1 MIETKDNKNAY
12 LGNPLLKRANVSQN
26 WTKKQLLEY
35 SKCMEDPLFFI
46 QNYVK
51 IVSLDE
57 GLVPFKMYDF
67 QKEMVGTF
75 HNNRFT
81 ICKLPR
87 QSGKSTI
94 MISYLLHYA
103 LFNDSVNI
111 AILANKASTARDL
124 LGRLQLAYENLPNW
138 LQQGVMS
145 WNKGSLELENGS
157 KILAS
162 STSASAVRGGSYNI
176 IFLDEFAYVPS
187 NVAEQF
193 FSSVY
198 PTISSGKTT
207 KVMIVS
213 TPHGMNMFYKLW
225 VDAEEGRNSYIPIE
239 VHWSEVPGR
248 DNKWKKETIANTSE
262 QQFNTEFECEFLGS
276 IDTLISSA
284 KLKSLTY
291 RTPIQSNA
299 GLDVYVQPKEGNTY
313 LLTADVARGVAND
326 FSAYIVFDVTEVPY
340 KIVAKYRDNEIKPLL
355 FPQKIYQV
363 AKAYNMAFVLI
374 EVNDI
379 GEQVANAMQFDME
392 YDNLIMASMRGRAG
406 QILGGGFSGG
416 RAQLGVRTTKAVKK
430 IGCSNLKQLIED
442 NKLIVEDFDTINEL
456 STFISKGSSFEADDR
471 CHDDMVACLFIFAW
485 VTDQTYFKELTNNDI
500 REQMYRENQDQL
512 DQDMAPF
519 GFQVNGL
526 EDENLGTMVDE
537 YGTKWSPIV
546 RDYDSNW

>member
-1 MIETKDNKNAY
+1 MADATY
-12 LGNPLLKRANVSQN
+12 LGNPNLKRANVQQS
-26 WTKKQLLEY
+26 WTKKQLQEY
-35 SKCMEDPLFFI
+35 AKCMEDPLYFI

-57 GLVPFKMYDF
+57 GLIPFKMYPF

-87 QSGKSTI
+87 QSGKSTV
-94 MISYLLHYA
+94 MISYLLHYS
-103 LFNDSVNI
+103 LFNPSVNI
-111 AILANKASTARDL
+111 AILANKAATARDL
-124 LGRLQLAYENLPNW
+124 LSRLQLAYEHLPHW

-198 PTISSGKTT
+198 PTISSGQST

-213 TPHGMNMFYKLW
+213 TPHGMNMFYKIW
-225 VDAEEGRNSYIPIE
+225 TDAEEKRNSYIPIE

-248 DNKWKKETIANTSE
+248 DEKWKKETIANTSE

-276 IDTLISSA
+276 IDTLISPS
-284 KLKSLTY
+284 KLRVLTY
-291 RTPIQSNA
+291 KTPIQSNA
-299 GLDVYVQPKEGNTY
+299 GVDIYELPQPEHTY
-313 LLTADVARGVAND
+313 LITADVARGTSKD
-326 FSAYIVFDVTEVPY
+326 YSAFIVFDVSSVPY
-340 KIVAKYRDNEIKPLL
+340 RIVAKFRDNEIKPLL
-355 FPQKIYQV
+355 FPQKIHQI
-363 AKAYNMAFVLI
+363 AKVYNTAFVLV

-379 GEQVANAMQFDME
+379 GEQVANAMHYDME
-392 YDNLIMASMRGRAG
+392 YDNMIMASMRGRAG

-416 RAQLGVRTTKAVKK
+416 RAQLGVRTTKAVKS
-430 IGCSNLKQLIED
+430 IGCSNLKQLVED
-442 NKLIVEDFDTINEL
+442 NKIVIEDFDTINEL
-456 STFISKGSSFEADDR
+456 STFIVKGSSFEADDG
-471 CHDDMVACLFIFAW
+471 CNDDMVACLFIFGW
-485 VTDQTYFKELTNNDI
+485 CTDQTYFKELTNNDI
-500 REQMYRENQDQL
+500 REQMYKENQDQL
-512 DQDMAPF
+512 EQDMAPF
-519 GFQVNGL
+519 GFVINGL
-526 EDENLGTMVDE
+526 EDDNIGTAVDE
-537 YGTKWSPIV
+537 YGTRWSPIV
-546 RDYDSNW
+546 RQYDTDW

>member
-1 MIETKDNKNAY
+1 METY
-12 LGNPLLKRANVSQN
+12 LGNPNLKKANVTQE
-26 WTKKQLLEY
+26 WTKQEVEEY
-35 SKCMEDPLFFI
+35 AKCMKDPLYFI
-46 QNYVK
+46 QEYIK

-57 GLVPFKMYDF
+57 GLVPFKLYDF

-87 QSGKSTI
+87 QSGKSTTI
-94 MISYLLHYA
+94 IAYLLHYV
-103 LFNDSVNI
+103 LFNPSVNV
-111 AILANKASTARDL
+111 AILANKAATARDL
-124 LGRLQLAYENLPNW
+124 LGRLQLAYEHLPGW

-225 VDAEEGRNSYIPIE
+225 SDAENERNSYIPIE

-248 DNKWKKETIANTSE
+248 DDAWKAETIKNTSE
-262 QQFNTEFECEFLGS
+262 SQFNTEFECEFLGS
-276 IDTLISSA
+276 IDTLISPT
-284 KLKSLTY
+284 KLRVLAYKN
-291 RTPIQSNA
+291 PIQSNA
-299 GLDVYVQPKEGNTY
+299 GLELYDKPKEGHTY
-313 LLTADVARGVAND
+313 VLTADVSRGTSND
-326 FSAYIVFDVTEVPY
+326 YSAFLVFDVTEMPY
-340 KIVAKYRDNEIKPLL
+340 RIVAKFRDNEFKPML
-355 FPQKIYQV
+355 FPAKIYDV
-363 AKAYNMAFVLI
+363 ARAYNQAFVLI

-379 GEQVANAMQFDME
+379 GEQVATAMQFDLE

-406 QILGGGFSGG
+406 QVLGGGFSGG
-416 RAQLGVRTTKAVKK
+416 RAQLGVRTTKAVKR

-442 NKLIVEDFDTINEL
+442 DKLIVEDLEIISEL
-456 STFISKGSSFEADDR
+456 STFIVKGSSFEADDG
-471 CHDDMVACLFIFAW
+471 CTDDLVACMFIFAW
-485 VTDQTYFKELTNNDI
+485 ATDQTYFKELTDMDI
-500 REQMYRENQDQL
+500 RSTMMREQQDAL
-512 DQDMAPF
+512 EQDMAPF
-519 GFQVNGL
+519 GFVVNGL
-526 EDENLGTMVDE
+526 EDENIGEMVDE
-537 YGTKWSPIV
+537 YGTKWAPIV
-546 RDYDSNW
+546 RNYESDW

>member
-1 MIETKDNKNAY
+1 METY
-12 LGNPLLKRANVSQN
+12 LGNPNLKKANVTQE
-26 WTKKQLLEY
+26 WTKQEVEEY
-35 SKCMEDPLFFI
+35 AKCMKDPLYFI
-46 QNYVK
+46 QEYIK

-57 GLVPFKMYDF
+57 GLVPFKLYDF

-87 QSGKSTI
+87 QSGKSTTI
-94 MISYLLHYA
+94 IAYLLHYV
-103 LFNDSVNI
+103 LFNPSVNV
-111 AILANKASTARDL
+111 AILANKAATARDL
-124 LGRLQLAYENLPNW
+124 LGRLQLAYEHLPGW

-225 VDAEEGRNSYIPIE
+225 SDAENERNSYIPIE

-248 DNKWKKETIANTSE
+248 DDAWKAETIKNTSE
-262 QQFNTEFECEFLGS
+262 SQFNTEFECEFLGS
-276 IDTLISSA
+276 IDTLISPT
-284 KLKSLTY
+284 KLRVLAYKN
-291 RTPIQSNA
+291 PIQSNA
-299 GLDVYVQPKEGNTY
+299 GLELYDKPKEGHTY
-313 LLTADVARGVAND
+313 VLTADVSRGTSND
-326 FSAYIVFDVTEVPY
+326 YSAFLVFDVTEMPY
-340 KIVAKYRDNEIKPLL
+340 RIVAKFRDNEIKPML
-355 FPQKIYQV
+355 FPAKIYDV
-363 AKAYNMAFVLI
+363 ARAYNQAFVLI

-379 GEQVANAMQFDME
+379 GEQVATAMQFDLE

-406 QILGGGFSGG
+406 QVLGGGFSGG
-416 RAQLGVRTTKAVKK
+416 RAQLGVRTTKAVKR

-442 NKLIVEDFDTINEL
+442 DKLIIEDLEIISEL
-456 STFISKGSSFEADDR
+456 STFIVKGSSFEADDG
-471 CHDDMVACLFIFAW
+471 CTDDLVACMFIFAW
-485 VTDQTYFKELTNNDI
+485 ATDQTYFKELTDMDI
-500 REQMYRENQDQL
+500 RSTMMREQQDAL
-512 DQDMAPF
+512 EQDMAPF
-519 GFQVNGL
+519 GFVVNGL
-526 EDENLGTMVDE
+526 EDENIGEMVDE
-537 YGTKWSPIV
+537 YGTKWAPIV
-546 RDYDSNW
+546 RNYESDW

>member
-1 MIETKDNKNAY
+1 MNDVTY
-12 LGNPLLKRANVSQN
+12 LGNPNLKKANVQQE
-26 WTKKQLLEY
+26 WTKKEVQEY
-35 SKCMEDPLFFI
+35 ARCMEDPLYFI
-46 QNYVK
+46 QNYVR

-57 GLVPFKMYDF
+57 GLIPFKMYPF

-75 HNNRFT
+75 HKNRFT

-87 QSGKSTI
+87 QSGKSTT

-103 LFNDSVNI
+103 LFNPSVNI
-111 AILANKASTARDL
+111 AILANKAATARDL
-124 LGRLQLAYENLPNW
+124 LGRLQLAYEHLPKW

-198 PTISSGKTT
+198 PTISSGKST

-225 VDAEEGRNSYIPIE
+225 TDAEEKRNSYIPID

-248 DNKWKKETIANTSE
+248 DEKWKKETIANTSE

-276 IDTLISSA
+276 IDTLIAPS
-284 KLKSLTY
+284 KLRNLAYK
-291 RTPIQSNA
+291 TPLQSNA
-299 GLDVYVQPKEGNTY
+299 GLDIYEQPKKDHTY
-313 LLTADVARGVAND
+313 FMTADVSRGTSND
-326 FSAYIVFDVTEVPY
+326 YSAYVVFDVTEVPY
-340 KIVAKYRDNEIKPLL
+340 RIVAKFRDNELKPLI
-355 FPQKIYQV
+355 FPNKIYDV
-363 AKAYNMAFVLI
+363 AKAFNQAFVLI

-379 GEQVANAMQFDME
+379 GEQVANAMQFDLE
-392 YDNLIMASMRGRAG
+392 YDNLVMASMRGRAG
-406 QILGGGFSGG
+406 QIMGGGFSGG
-416 RAQLGVRTTKAVKK
+416 KAQLGVRTTKAVKRV
-430 IGCSNLKQLIED
+430 GCSNLKQLLESDKI
-442 NKLIVEDFDTINEL
+442 IIEDFDCINEL
-456 STFISKGSSFEADDR
+456 STFIVKGSSFEADDG
-471 CHDDMVACLFIFAW
+471 CNDDLVACMFIFAW
-485 VTDQTYFKELTNNDI
+485 AVDQTYFKELTDNDV
-500 REQMYRENQDQL
+500 RKQMFRDQQDQL
-512 DQDMAPF
+512 EQDMAPF
-519 GFQVNGL
+519 GFVVNGL
-526 EDENLGTMVDE
+526 EDENVGQMVDE

-546 RDYDSNW
+546 RTYESNW